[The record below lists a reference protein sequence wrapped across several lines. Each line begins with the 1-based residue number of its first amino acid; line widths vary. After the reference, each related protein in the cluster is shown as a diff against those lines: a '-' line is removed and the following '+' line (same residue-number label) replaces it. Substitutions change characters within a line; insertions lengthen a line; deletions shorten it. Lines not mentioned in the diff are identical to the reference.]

1 MDILKTINNNL
12 QALGVGQ
19 DTAGAIDN
27 IVALTII
34 VLLSVLADVACRKLL
49 LPAIAHVVQ
58 RTKTTWDDVLFNP
71 KVTARMAH
79 IVAPFVA
86 YMLLPL
92 AFPESEAAGIEVLQ
106 RVLLAILQLTFV
118 GLIDALLR
126 ALYLVYSGRESMR
139 GRPLKGLL
147 QTLLVCTWFMGMIII
162 ISTLIGQNP
171 WKLVAGLGASAAV
184 LMLVFKDSIMGF
196 VSGIQLSAND
206 MLKVGDWIKMP
217 KHGADG
223 IVTEVTLATVK
234 VRNWD
239 NSITTIPPYAL
250 VSDSFNNWQAMRDS
264 KARRIKRAIYI
275 DMSSIRFCSDEMLA
289 RYQAIPMLQS
299 FFGRMRQQADVAGA
313 FPVGGM
319 QGLTNLGVLRA
330 YLVAYLGS
338 LPLVR
343 KDLHCMV
350 RQLEPT
356 ATGLP
361 LELYFFIEVIDWVPY
376 EGVQSDIFDHVLA
389 VVPLFDLRL
398 FQAPSGTDIR
408 RMGAGTP
415 LPEC

>member
-1 MDILKTINNNL
+1 MVNIVEVINSSL
-12 QALGVGQ
+12 QALGLEP
-19 DTAGAIDN
+19 DTAGMIDG
-27 IVALTII
+27 II
-34 VLLSVLADVACRKLL
+34 VLLIIVVLSALADVACRKLV

-58 RTKTTWDDVLFNP
+58 RTKATWDDVVFSP

-79 IVAPFVA
+79 IVAPFTA
-86 YMLLPL
+86 YVLLPL
-92 AFPESEAAGIEVLQ
+92 AFPDEVGTEAFGFLE
-106 RVLLAILQLTFV
+106 RVLLAVLQLV
-118 GLIDALLR
+118 VVWLVDALLR
-126 ALYLVYSGRESMR
+126 ALYRVYSELESMR

-147 QTLLVCTWFMGMIII
+147 QTLLFVTWSVGLIVVIG
-162 ISTLIGQNP
+162 TLMDKKP
-171 WKLVAGLGASAAV
+171 WGLVTALGASAAV
-184 LMLVFKDSIMGF
+184 LMLVFKDSIMGV
-196 VSGIQLSAND
+196 VSGIQLSAHD

-223 IVTEVTLATVK
+223 IVTDVTLATVK
-234 VRNWD
+234 LKNWD
-239 NSITTIPPYAL
+239 NSITTIPTYSL

-275 DMSSIRFCSDEMLA
+275 DMNSIRFCTDEMVA
-289 RYQAIPMLQS
+289 RYRAMPLLQP
-299 FFGRMRQQADVAGA
+299 FFERIGQQGA
-313 FPVGGM
+313 TGGLFPVGGV

-330 YLVAYLGS
+330 YLAAYLDS

-343 KDLHCMV
+343 KDMHCMV

-356 ATGLP
+356 VQGLP

-398 FQAPSGTDIR
+398 FQAPSGVDLHRI
-408 RMGAGTP
+408 GD
-415 LPEC
+415 EHFQK